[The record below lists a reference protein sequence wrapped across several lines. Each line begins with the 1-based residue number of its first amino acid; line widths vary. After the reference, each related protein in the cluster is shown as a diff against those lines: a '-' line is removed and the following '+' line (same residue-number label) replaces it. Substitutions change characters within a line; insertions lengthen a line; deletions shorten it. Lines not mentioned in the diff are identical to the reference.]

1 MQQRL
6 AKKSNL
12 EFLEHKRR
20 QIVVYALVYTLAAS
34 LLLAAVS
41 ILPLVKLLKEQ
52 EEGSLLQGAKT
63 RTLAVEEHLS
73 RLADIAGQVSSRS
86 VIRDRLEDYRQG
98 KETLADLEAF
108 TRPRLRDAMQHSPE
122 VAGISRFDDRGELIA
137 RTGIPLPP
145 EIRPPAAAV
154 AEATFSDPVTSGNDL
169 YLAVSAPIL
178 HSGKRIGTD
187 VVLFTLYKL
196 QGILWDQESL
206 GNTGNAL
213 LGGGSAGTP
222 TIFFPGCRDEREVY
236 NNPITEPLFLEAMHR
251 SAADESGIL
260 RSGERSGPKHLLLAY
275 TPVREGRWALLMT
288 INEHELYSRVN
299 RQLLSVGL
307 VAVVLAL
314 CAGAGMVLLLRPL
327 TGKVLI
333 YSRAMEKLNRV
344 LQEQISDRKLAEEN
358 LRRSELGWEL
368 TFESITDAVMILDIH
383 GRPLK
388 MNSAAATFLQDL
400 TGKEGGEGV
409 SLGLLGIGDK
419 DEPSPF
425 SRMLESSRPEVGELY
440 DPNTRRYFTIAVYP
454 LLDEDGE
461 LLGGVHIAHDK
472 TEQKNLEQMKDDLL
486 SSVSHEMR
494 TPLTAMLGFTEFLLE
509 HEVDRDRQKDYL
521 QTVHKETE
529 RLSELIGNFLDL
541 QRLQADLN
549 HYSFEPFDVAQLL
562 REAAHLFSVASKEHS
577 VALELPTEPLR
588 ARGDYNRLLQVLK
601 NLLGNAI
608 KYSPG
613 GGTIHLGAEP
623 GDDWVK
629 IIVRDDGMGIPQQA
643 LDKIFTKFYRVDDS
657 VRRMPGGVGLGL
669 ALAREVL
676 RAHGGRIWAESTL
689 GKGSAFYFTLP
700 AVAEEKKPATE

>member
-1 MQQRL
+1 MQKRL

-12 EFLEHKRR
+12 AFLEHKRR

-63 RTLAVEEHLS
+63 RTLAIEEHLS
-73 RLADIAGQVSSRS
+73 RLADIAGQITSRS
-86 VIRDRLEDYRQG
+86 VIRDRLDDYRQG
-98 KETLADLEAF
+98 KESLADLEAF
-108 TRPRLRDAMQHSPE
+108 TRPRLRDAMQHAPE
-122 VAGISRFDDRGELIA
+122 VSGISRFDDRGKLVA

-145 EIRPPAAAV
+145 EIRPPAPAV
-154 AEATFSDPVTSGNDL
+154 AETTFSDPVTIGNDL
-169 YLAVSAPIL
+169 YLAVSAPIF
-178 HSGKRIGTD
+178 HAGKRIGTD
-187 VVLFTLYKL
+187 IVLFTLYKL
-196 QGILWDQESL
+196 QGILWDRESL
-206 GNTGNAL
+206 GNTGNAH

-236 NNPITEPLFLEAMHR
+236 NRPITEPLFLEAMRR
-251 SAADESGIL
+251 SARDESGIL
-260 RSGERSGPKHLLLAY
+260 RSGDNGGPRHLLLAY
-275 TPVREGRWALLMT
+275 TPVRQGRWVLLMT
-288 INEHELYSRVN
+288 MNEQELYSRVN

-344 LQEQISDRKLAEEN
+344 LQEQISDRKQAEEN

-368 TFESITDAVMILDIH
+368 TFESITDAVMILDTH

-388 MNSAAATFLQDL
+388 MNSAAATFLRDL
-400 TGKEGGEGV
+400 TGTEGGEGV
-409 SLGLLGIGDK
+409 SLGLLGIGGTE
-419 DEPSPF
+419 EPSPF
-425 SRMLESSRPEVGELY
+425 SRMLESRRPETGELF
-440 DPNTRRYFTIAVYP
+440 DPNNRRYFTIAVYP

-509 HEVDRDRQKDYL
+509 HEVDRDRQRDYL

-562 REAAHLFSVASKEHS
+562 GEAAHLFSVASKEHS
-577 VALELPTEPLR
+577 VALELPPEPIR

-613 GGTIHLGAEP
+613 GGTIHLGAEEEE
-623 GDDWVK
+623 DRVRIW
-629 IIVRDDGMGIPQQA
+629 VRDDGMGIPQQA

-676 RAHGGRIWAESTL
+676 RAHGGRIWAESAL

-700 AVAEEKKPATE
+700 SLAAEKKTAAE